1 MHREPYALGYVP
13 DNFKTQKMR
22 KKATEEDPWQLHTT
36 PDRFKNQE
44 MCDKVVEAGPY
55 QLKDVHDWF
64 VTDEEIKI
72 WRDDNNYC
80 NDHELIKWYKRYQK
94 RKAQKAPVKEELMP
108 IAWHPSRSWD
118 WCMSEDEKQ
127 ETEKLWA

>member
-44 MCDKVVEAGPY
+44 MCDKVVEAGQY

-94 RKAQKAPVKEELMP
+94 
-108 IAWHPSRSWD
+108 
-118 WCMSEDEKQ
+118 
-127 ETEKLWA
+127 